1 MISLSSTQLDG
12 LQELIFLDRY
22 ALKDVDEKNLNEN
35 DVVVAL
41 VEDHPVFPRR
51 EVGRIKAK
59 NGVGVDV
66 ELKQTGDVISLE
78 TYRVDKPLELYP
90 EQMWERVASAMVE
103 VEPEEKRDRVKSDF
117 LWALRDFRFVPGG
130 RIMAAAGTNHGKTMI
145 NCFVLP
151 SPKDSRRGILKTA
164 GDMIE
169 IMAKGGGVGL
179 TISSLRPRSARV
191 YGVNGRSN
199 GSVAWGELY
208 SMVTLLVN
216 QDGGRR
222 GALMLA
228 MNDWH
233 PDLME
238 FIRDK
243 KKPGRKEGCNMS
255 VLVSDRFMRALK
267 NDELWTFVFPDYEKA
282 GMDVYDEEWDG
293 CLETWVAK
301 GHPVKTYGRLPAR
314 EIWDEI
320 MQSAW
325 ESGEPGVIFIERANK
340 MANSYYYTQIVGS
353 NPCLTGEMRLLTKD
367 GYKPIKSL
375 VGEVD
380 LVNKDG
386 EVVKA
391 AVWETGKKEIV
402 RLRLSDGRIL
412 RCTPDHRFMTVSGE
426 EVQAKDLKGKRLM
439 PNITYAQDVDQYFVK
454 LGFIQ
459 GDGELNRL
467 NDEKFPSHKGLA
479 VNFGAADWE
488 LLRLFD
494 GDDYSVS
501 QRRIYLKGFNEK
513 LLSFG
518 FFPAR
523 SEERR
528 FPSSYRSWSKTQKRS
543 FLRGCY
549 SAKGSVIKRGRV
561 AYKTTS
567 RIFAEE
573 LMETLKNDFG
583 VSAYITTN
591 KSRVTKFENGEYRC
605 RESYDVNIAE
615 YRSVQTFFEEIGFEL
630 SYREEQLKDLLVRK
644 APVVLSV
651 EADGVD
657 VVYDF
662 SEPKT
667 NWGIVEGFV
676 AHNCGEQMLPP
687 NGVCCLGSIVLPR
700 FVDER
705 GVRWDELRRAVHTA
719 VRFLDNVID
728 TTPYVLDEIRE
739 WQASERRIGLGT
751 MGLGEM
757 LLTMKLRY
765 GSPESLEFVDELYKF
780 IAVEAYRASV
790 HLAIEKGPFPRF
802 DRDAFL
808 ASGFMKKMPEE
819 IRRMVWKHGIRNV
832 ALLTQAPTGS
842 IGTMVGTSTGIEP
855 FYSWEYFRKGRF
867 GKFREEVAPVKE
879 WRRQN
884 PGASLPEYFVTAMD
898 MTPEEHMAVQAAV
911 QRWVDAS
918 ISKTVNA
925 PSWFSVEDT
934 KKAYEQA
941 YELGCKGLT
950 VYRDGSREEQ
960 VLSIEEMEEEEGELK
975 EVASSCGLVI
985 GPNGVEKT
993 CSL

>member
-22 ALKDVDEKNLNEN
+22 ALKDVDGKNLNEN

-51 EVGRIKAK
+51 EVGRVKAK

-117 LWALRDFRFVPGG
+117 LWALHDFRFVPGG

-222 GALMLA
+222 GALMLT

-320 MQSAW
+320 IQSAW

-367 GYKPIKSL
+367 GYRKIEEL
-375 VGEVD
+375 VGETEI
-380 LVNKDG
+380 VNGDG
-386 EVVKA
+386 KIVPAKVWKTGEKEVVK
-391 AVWETGKKEIV
+391 I
-402 RLRLSDGRIL
+402 RLSDGRLL
-412 RCTPDHRFMTVSGE
+412 RCTPDHRFMTISGD
-426 EVQAKDLKGKRLM
+426 VVPAVDLKGSQLM
-439 PNITYAQDVDQYFVK
+439 PNTKYQQSFDLHFVK

-459 GDGELNRL
+459 GDGELSRL
-467 NDEKFPSHKGLA
+467 SDERYPNHKGLE
-479 VNFGAADWE
+479 VNIGEKDQE
-488 LLRLFD
+488 LMHLFE
-494 GDDYSVS
+494 GDDYSQS
-501 QRRIYLKGFNEK
+501 GRRIYLRGYNEELLELGFY
-513 LLSFG
+513 
-518 FFPAR
+518 PAT
-523 SEERR
+523 SESRK
-528 FPSSYRSWSKTQKRS
+528 FPSSYDRWTDEQKRS

-549 SAKGSVIKRGRV
+549 SANGSVVRQQRI

-567 RIFAEE
+567 KVFAEQLVE
-573 LMETLKNDFG
+573 RLNEFG
-583 VSAYITTN
+583 IKAYITMN
-591 KSRVTKFENGEYRC
+591 RERITKFKNGEYEC
-605 RESYDVNIAE
+605 KQSYDVNVSRYESI
-615 YRSVQTFFEEIGFEL
+615 QTFFEKIGFE
-630 SYREEQLKDLLVRK
+630 SQYRERRLVSLLIRR
-644 APVVLSV
+644 APTVMSIRSDGV
-651 EADGVD
+651 EA
-657 VVYDF
+657 VYDF
-662 SEPKT
+662 SESVT
-667 NWGIVEGFV
+667 HWGIVEGFLT
-676 AHNCGEQMLPP
+676 HNCGEQMLPP

-765 GSPESLEFVDELYKF
+765 GSPESLEFIDELYKF

-808 ASGFMKKMPEE
+808 ESGFMKKMPEE

-898 MTPEEHMAVQAAV
+898 LTPEEHIAVQAAV

-950 VYRDGSREEQ
+950 VYRDGSRKEQ

>member
-51 EVGRIKAK
+51 EVGRVKAK

-66 ELKQTGDVISLE
+66 ELKQTGDVIRLE

-301 GHPVKTYGRLPAR
+301 GYPVKTYGRLPAR

-320 MQSAW
+320 IQSAW

-353 NPCLTGEMRLLTKD
+353 NPC
-367 GYKPIKSL
+367 
-375 VGEVD
+375 
-380 LVNKDG
+380 
-386 EVVKA
+386 A
-391 AVWETGKKEIV
+391 
-402 RLRLSDGRIL
+402 
-412 RCTPDHRFMTVSGE
+412 
-426 EVQAKDLKGKRLM
+426 
-439 PNITYAQDVDQYFVK
+439 
-454 LGFIQ
+454 
-459 GDGELNRL
+459 
-467 NDEKFPSHKGLA
+467 
-479 VNFGAADWE
+479 
-488 LLRLFD
+488 
-494 GDDYSVS
+494 
-501 QRRIYLKGFNEK
+501 
-513 LLSFG
+513 
-518 FFPAR
+518 
-523 SEERR
+523 
-528 FPSSYRSWSKTQKRS
+528 
-543 FLRGCY
+543 
-549 SAKGSVIKRGRV
+549 
-561 AYKTTS
+561 
-567 RIFAEE
+567 
-573 LMETLKNDFG
+573 
-583 VSAYITTN
+583 
-591 KSRVTKFENGEYRC
+591 
-605 RESYDVNIAE
+605 
-615 YRSVQTFFEEIGFEL
+615 
-630 SYREEQLKDLLVRK
+630 
-644 APVVLSV
+644 
-651 EADGVD
+651 
-657 VVYDF
+657 
-662 SEPKT
+662 
-667 NWGIVEGFV
+667 
-676 AHNCGEQMLPP
+676 EQMLPP

-705 GVRWDELRRAVHTA
+705 GVRWDELRRVVHTS

-739 WQASERRIGLGT
+739 WQAAERRIGLGT

-808 ASGFMKKMPEE
+808 ASGFMKNMPEE

-884 PGASLPEYFVTAMD
+884 PGQPLPEYFVTAMD
-898 MTPEEHMAVQAAV
+898 LTPEEHMAVQAAI

-918 ISKTVNA
+918 ISKTVNM
-925 PSWFSVEDT
+925 PSWYGVEET
-934 KKAYEQA
+934 KKAYEKA

-993 CSL
+993 CSM